1 MRPQILY
8 LLITV
13 LLTVV
18 FGKPAIQLLRR
29 LKFGQSERAE
39 GPQSHLKKQGTPT
52 MGGAFFLLALLI
64 SGAIACVFY
73 TDMLP
78 LLLVTVAMGIVGLI
92 DDLIKIK
99 VDKHGLRAWQKSL
112 LQLIFAAA
120 YVGWSMWQLN
130 GTYGIDLLFFTWNMP
145 GWLYAVIM
153 LAFFYYITNCVNL
166 TDGVDGLASSTVGV
180 AAFALAFAFEF
191 ALGDTTASI
200 FSSMILAVCV
210 GFLVY
215 NRHPAKVFMGDTG
228 SLALGAAFSALMM
241 RTGTPV
247 LALLIG
253 LIFVVEGLSV
263 MIQVV
268 VFKATGKRVFRMT
281 PIHHHFELGKWS
293 ETKIVNVFS
302 LVTLLGAAAT
312 VAILYY
318 F

>member
-1 MRPQILY
+1 MRPQILCFAV
-8 LLITV
+8 TV
-13 LLTVV
+13 LLTVLL
-18 FGKPAIQLLRR
+18 GKPAIGLLHR

-39 GPQSHLKKQGTPT
+39 GPESHLKKQGTPT

-64 SGAIACVFY
+64 CGAVTCVFY
-73 TDMLP
+73 RDMLP
-78 LLLVTVAMGIVGLI
+78 LLLVTVAMGVVGLI

-112 LQLIFAAA
+112 LQLIVAAS
-120 YVGWSMWQLN
+120 YIGWFMWQLK
-130 GTYGIDLLFFTWNMP
+130 GSYSIDLLFFTWNMP
-145 GWLYAVIM
+145 GWLYAIIM
-153 LAFFYYITNCVNL
+153 LCFFYYITNCVNL
-166 TDGVDGLASSTVGV
+166 TDGIDGLASSTVGI

-191 ALGDTTASI
+191 VLENTTSSI
-200 FSSMILAVCV
+200 FSAMIMAVCV

-228 SLALGAAFSALMM
+228 SLALGAGFSALMM
-241 RTGTPV
+241 VTGKPV
-247 LALLIG
+247 LVLLIG

-268 VFKATGKRVFRMT
+268 VYKATGKRVFRMT

-318 F
+318 L